1 MVISVASVKGGT
13 GKTATAHNLGAA
25 IAKEGKKVL
34 LVDNDSQ
41 GNLTKS
47 LGKTPADQ
55 KRTLSNLMG
64 YAIDEP
70 DILAEMVGK
79 TVQHHSDNLDFIP
92 SNRRLSAIT
101 TRLAVMQTSSAMT
114 DDEEIRSEF
123 VLREVISNVRDQY
136 DYIIIDCSNNRDLQ
150 MINALVASD
159 GVIIPVQAHFLD
171 AEGLPDTLAVV
182 KAVNKL
188 NPDLKVLGI
197 LLTMF
202 RSQTNLA
209 KGVRDEIVS
218 MYGNAIP
225 VFDAPIAHSVRVA
238 EAPAYGESIL
248 EYDPANPASTAYI
261 QAALEVIKHG

>member
-1 MVISVASVKGGT
+1 MIISVASVKAGT

-101 TRLAVMQTSSAMT
+101 TRLAVMQTS
-114 DDEEIRSEF
+114 
-123 VLREVISNVRDQY
+123 
-136 DYIIIDCSNNRDLQ
+136 
-150 MINALVASD
+150 
-159 GVIIPVQAHFLD
+159 
-171 AEGLPDTLAVV
+171 
-182 KAVNKL
+182 
-188 NPDLKVLGI
+188 
-197 LLTMF
+197 
-202 RSQTNLA
+202 
-209 KGVRDEIVS
+209 
-218 MYGNAIP
+218 
-225 VFDAPIAHSVRVA
+225 
-238 EAPAYGESIL
+238 
-248 EYDPANPASTAYI
+248 
-261 QAALEVIKHG
+261 

>member
-70 DILAEMVGK
+70 DILAEM
-79 TVQHHSDNLDFIP
+79 DNLDFIP

-101 TRLAVMQTSSAMT
+101 TRLAVMQTSSAMS
-114 DDEEIRSEF
+114 DDEDIRSEF